1 MRLLSGHPEG
11 GQAMAEKKLLDRAET
26 ERQILKAFEAGV
38 LQAKIDAV
46 RFNTDLI
53 VTRDGK
59 LTRIPPADLIP
70 DLEEA
75 GLEIIIIRPQERV
88 S

>member
-1 MRLLSGHPEG
+1 
-11 GQAMAEKKLLDRAET
+11 MAEKKRPDRAET
-26 ERQILKAFEAGV
+26 ERRILKAFEAGV

-53 VTRDGK
+53 VTRNGK
-59 LTRIPPADLIP
+59 LTRIPPEDLIP

-75 GLEIIIIRPQERV
+75 GLEVIIIRPKRKA
-88 S
+88 

>member
-1 MRLLSGHPEG
+1 MVD
-11 GQAMAEKKLLDRAET
+11 KKRPDQIET
-26 ERQILKAFEAGV
+26 ERRILEAYKAAL

-59 LTRIPPADLIP
+59 LTRIPPEELIP
-70 DLEEA
+70 DLEAA
-75 GLEIIIIRPQERV
+75 GLEIIIIRPKQKG
-88 S
+88 

>member
-1 MRLLSGHPEG
+1 MVD
-11 GQAMAEKKLLDRAET
+11 KKRPDQIET
-26 ERQILKAFEAGV
+26 ERRILEAYKAAL

-70 DLEEA
+70 DLEAA
-75 GLEIIIIRPQERV
+75 GLEVIIIRPKQKG
-88 S
+88 

>member
-1 MRLLSGHPEG
+1 MI
-11 GQAMAEKKLLDRAET
+11 EKKRPDRIET
-26 ERQILKAFEAGV
+26 ERRILEAYEVGL

-53 VTRDGK
+53 VSRDGK

-70 DLEEA
+70 LSK
-75 GLEIIIIRPQERV
+75 QRV
-88 S
+88 SKSSSSGPSKRVS

>member
-1 MRLLSGHPEG
+1 MT
-11 GQAMAEKKLLDRAET
+11 EKKRPDRVET
-26 ERQILKAFEAGV
+26 ERRILEAYEAGL

-53 VTRDGK
+53 VSRDGK

-70 DLEEA
+70 DLEAA
-75 GLEIIIIRPQERV
+75 GLEIIIIRPKQRG
-88 S
+88 

>member
-1 MRLLSGHPEG
+1 
-11 GQAMAEKKLLDRAET
+11 MAEKKLPDRAET

-70 DLEEA
+70 DLEAA
-75 GLEIIIIRPQERV
+75 GLEIIIIRPKQKG
-88 S
+88 

>member
-1 MRLLSGHPEG
+1 MT
-11 GQAMAEKKLLDRAET
+11 EKKSHDQSAAVQ
-26 ERQILKAFEAGV
+26 QILKAFEAGV

-59 LTRIPPADLIP
+59 LTRIPPSDLIP
-70 DLEEA
+70 DLEAA
-75 GLEIIIIRPQERV
+75 GLEVIIVRPKRV
-88 S
+88 KPV

>member
-1 MRLLSGHPEG
+1 M
-11 GQAMAEKKLLDRAET
+11 
-26 ERQILKAFEAGV
+26 

-59 LTRIPPADLIP
+59 LTRIPTADLIP
-70 DLEEA
+70 DLEAA
-75 GLEIIIIRPQERV
+75 GLEVIIVRPKSNR
-88 S
+88 

>member
-1 MRLLSGHPEG
+1 
-11 GQAMAEKKLLDRAET
+11 MAEKKLPDRAET
-26 ERQILKAFEAGV
+26 EREILEAFEAGV

-59 LTRIPPADLIP
+59 LTRIPPEDLIP
-70 DLEEA
+70 DLEAA
-75 GLEIIIIRPQERV
+75 GYEVIIVRPKRKP
-88 S
+88 

>member
-1 MRLLSGHPEG
+1 MV
-11 GQAMAEKKLLDRAET
+11 EKKLPDRAET
-26 ERQILKAFEAGV
+26 ERNILKAFEAGV

-70 DLEEA
+70 DLEAA
-75 GLEIIIIRPQERV
+75 GLEVIIVRPK
-88 S
+88 SNG

>member
-1 MRLLSGHPEG
+1 MV
-11 GQAMAEKKLLDRAET
+11 EKKLPDRAET

-59 LTRIPPADLIP
+59 LTRIPPEGLMP
-70 DLEEA
+70 DLEAA
-75 GLEIIIIRPQERV
+75 GLEVIIVRPKRYAVEFA
-88 S
+88 

>member
-1 MRLLSGHPEG
+1 
-11 GQAMAEKKLLDRAET
+11 MAEKKRPDRAET

-53 VTRDGK
+53 VTRNGK
-59 LTRIPPADLIP
+59 LTRIPPEDLIP
-70 DLEEA
+70 DLEAA
-75 GLEIIIIRPQERV
+75 GLEVIIVRPKSNR
-88 S
+88 

>member
-1 MRLLSGHPEG
+1 MV
-11 GQAMAEKKLLDRAET
+11 EKKRPNRAET
-26 ERQILKAFEAGV
+26 ERNILKAFEAGV

-70 DLEEA
+70 DLEAA
-75 GLEIIIIRPQERV
+75 GLEVIIVRPK
-88 S
+88 SNG

>member
-1 MRLLSGHPEG
+1 MV
-11 GQAMAEKKLLDRAET
+11 EKKLPDRAET
-26 ERQILKAFEAGV
+26 ERNILKAFEAGV
-38 LQAKIDAV
+38 LQVKIDAV

-70 DLEEA
+70 DLEAA
-75 GLEIIIIRPQERV
+75 GLEVIIVRPK
-88 S
+88 SNG